1 MQGGAGRRVSHQ
13 GVPARGLPRACSAC
27 PDEGSMVPGCPDRA
41 IHISSGPT
49 VFSQWL
55 WYEQA
60 SRDLPWGWTIM
71 GSSRGWPSL
80 FRGRADGRGASG
92 LVTRGRAWEEAAA
105 FSPGAKLSV
114 PAGDQGLHRVSEGQA
129 CGFSW
134 EGTGR
139 RGTVPFSWQEA
150 RGGVAFLWQHV
161 PAGPQAQGPEQEG
174 RSTVLPPRPLGPE
187 HLAAR
192 SQGPLLPAFLGAAG
206 RPPTG
211 VSRARAT
218 PLCAVRRS
226 Q

>member
-1 MQGGAGRRVSHQ
+1 MPAPLALMRARWCRVVQTERYTSQ
-13 GVPARGLPRACSAC
+13 VVPLCSRS
-27 PDEGSMVPGCPDRA
+27 GSGTSRSD
-41 IHISSGPT
+41 S
-49 VFSQWL
+49 WL
-55 WYEQA
+55 LAHVLQA
-60 SRDLPWGWTIM
+60 SRDLPWGWTVL
-71 GSSRGWPSL
+71 GSSRGWLSL
-80 FRGRADGRGASG
+80 FRGRADGRRASG

-114 PAGDQGLHRVSEGQA
+114 PAGDQGLHRVSEGRA

-174 RSTVLPPRPLGPE
+174 RRTVLPPRPLGPE
-187 HLAAR
+187 RLAAR
-192 SQGPLLPAFLGAAG
+192 SQGPLLPAFLGAVG

-218 PLCAVRRS
+218 PLFAVRRS

>member
-1 MQGGAGRRVSHQ
+1 MSRQSDTHLKWSHC
-13 GVPARGLPRACSAC
+13 VLAVAPARAG
-27 PDEGSMVPGCPDRA
+27 A
-41 IHISSGPT
+41 I
-49 VFSQWL
+49 
-55 WYEQA
+55 A
-60 SRDLPWGWTIM
+60 
-71 GSSRGWPSL
+71 GSSRMSCRRPGTCPGAGPSWGAAGG
-80 FRGRADGRGASG
+80 GRASSEDGLMAA
-92 LVTRGRAWEEAAA
+92 VTRGRAWEEAAA

-114 PAGDQGLHRVSEGQA
+114 PAGDQGLHRVSEGRA

-174 RSTVLPPRPLGPE
+174 RRTVLPPRPLRPE
-187 HLAAR
+187 RLAAR
-192 SQGPLLPAFLGAAG
+192 SQGPLLPAFLGAVG
-206 RPPTG
+206 RPPTS

-218 PLCAVRRS
+218 PLFAVHRS

>member
-1 MQGGAGRRVSHQ
+1 
-13 GVPARGLPRACSAC
+13 
-27 PDEGSMVPGCPDRA
+27 MVPGCPDRA

-55 WYEQA
+55 RHGTSRSDSWLLAHVLQA
-60 SRDLPWGWTIM
+60 SRDLPWGWTVL
-71 GSSRGWPSL
+71 GNSRGWLSL
-80 FRGRADGRGASG
+80 FRGRADGRRASG
-92 LVTRGRAWEEAAA
+92 LVTRGHAWEEAAA

-174 RSTVLPPRPLGPE
+174 RRTVLPPRPLGPE
-187 HLAAR
+187 RLAAR
-192 SQGPLLPAFLGAAG
+192 SQGPLLPAFLGAVG

-218 PLCAVRRS
+218 PLFAVRRS